1 MNTNEKD
8 TWYHCGHCGS
18 LFQSDY
24 SFNEDR
30 VCEICQRKPGIGLW
44 PVVNSVDPVASA
56 KVATFRK
63 TGDTLKKVARTPS
76 RHSRRFRKILRFTVI
91 WITILLVAVVSRYYI
106 TKNTVK
112 PRVLSVAHLNRS
124 LTEEDRE
131 IILKQVFPECD
142 RVIRDFLSAKTVDER
157 SSLIARSIDYKAV
170 MAMHEN
176 DHPYP
181 DVDVHALQ
189 VTAKEWIYSGQEW
202 MLLSQWK
209 DAEGKIEFDAF
220 FRKESDGWKLDWAH
234 FSRYSETSW
243 KLFLAGEGKL
253 DEAEFRLL
261 ARQQK
266 DAVAES
272 QKDIRMIIVLAAP
285 EWGKPL
291 QANDESPMIS
301 INLASDEGKKLKAA
315 FELREKNLAATGGK
329 LASMDPEGYVRVRVK
344 LSRDEFEGEYRL
356 IINELK
362 ACHWMDVDF
371 SNF

>member
-112 PRVLSVAHLNRS
+112 QRVLSVAHLNRS

-131 IILKQVFPECD
+131 IILKQVLTIL
-142 RVIRDFLSAKTVDER
+142 R
-157 SSLIARSIDYKAV
+157 
-170 MAMHEN
+170 
-176 DHPYP
+176 
-181 DVDVHALQ
+181 
-189 VTAKEWIYSGQEW
+189 IYYG
-202 MLLSQWK
+202 
-209 DAEGKIEFDAF
+209 
-220 FRKESDGWKLDWAH
+220 
-234 FSRYSETSW
+234 
-243 KLFLAGEGKL
+243 
-253 DEAEFRLL
+253 
-261 ARQQK
+261 
-266 DAVAES
+266 
-272 QKDIRMIIVLAAP
+272 
-285 EWGKPL
+285 
-291 QANDESPMIS
+291 
-301 INLASDEGKKLKAA
+301 
-315 FELREKNLAATGGK
+315 
-329 LASMDPEGYVRVRVK
+329 
-344 LSRDEFEGEYRL
+344 
-356 IINELK
+356 
-362 ACHWMDVDF
+362 
-371 SNF
+371 